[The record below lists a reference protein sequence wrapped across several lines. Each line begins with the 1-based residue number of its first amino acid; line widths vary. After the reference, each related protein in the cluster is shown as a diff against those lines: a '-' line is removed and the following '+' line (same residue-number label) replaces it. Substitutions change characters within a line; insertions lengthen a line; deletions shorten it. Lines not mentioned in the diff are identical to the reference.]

1 MVSSKLHFNHLL
13 MGFLLAMSVSLTTT
27 IFLLYTGER
36 MATRHSPLIDAAN
49 EIKLN
54 ATQGHLWFEEILSGD
69 SHEDIDRV
77 WEYLEQAD
85 WYALAMLEGGT
96 NSKGVFFPLTDTDM
110 RLHIES
116 VRAALHE
123 FDQVAYQRYLN
134 RQSSPPG
141 SDIDQAFDRIFNDFM
156 GKAEHVERLL
166 KHLIDRDLKNFRKMA
181 LLLISLSISI
191 SMVIAYVL
199 YRHEKQRLAH
209 VSAIEQANVE
219 IQKTHTELNYLA
231 HFDSLTGLPNRT
243 LFKDR
248 LDQALAHAHRKS
260 AHVVLLFIDLDKF
273 KAVNDRLGH
282 ISGDQVLKHTAERLQ
297 KHVREDDSVSRLAG
311 DEFTV
316 ILSDIDSMTGAMN
329 AAKKVSRSILQE
341 LSDPFVFN
349 GNTVFLTAS
358 IGIAIYPQDGKS
370 GDELLIN
377 ADHAMLEAKSNHKDE
392 FLFHSPE
399 INQRVQRQLQIE
411 NELRSAIEDGQLTV
425 HYQPQWNVQSNKLAG
440 IEALV
445 RWNHPE
451 EGLLQPNAFIPIAE
465 TNGLIEKVDI
475 WVLESACRQYREWRT
490 EGLNPGKLAINISAS
505 LFGRQDLIHIVT
517 RNIAEYCILDGE
529 LELEL
534 TESALLENSE
544 HTQILL
550 QQLRSRGIHLAI
562 DDFGT
567 GYSSMAYLRQFP
579 AKTLKIDRS
588 FINEIH
594 TDKAADAILHN
605 MAQLATSMDMEVV
618 AEGIETQ
625 QQEQFI
631 RSLGCQFAQGYLL
644 GMPMSSDELRTLMIS
659 QTDNNVSLLPPNGR

>member
-1 MVSSKLHFNHLL
+1 
-13 MGFLLAMSVSLTTT
+13 
-27 IFLLYTGER
+27 
-36 MATRHSPLIDAAN
+36 
-49 EIKLN
+49 
-54 ATQGHLWFEEILSGD
+54 
-69 SHEDIDRV
+69 
-77 WEYLEQAD
+77 
-85 WYALAMLEGGT
+85 
-96 NSKGVFFPLTDTDM
+96 
-110 RLHIES
+110 
-116 VRAALHE
+116 
-123 FDQVAYQRYLN
+123 
-134 RQSSPPG
+134 
-141 SDIDQAFDRIFNDFM
+141 
-156 GKAEHVERLL
+156 
-166 KHLIDRDLKNFRKMA
+166 
-181 LLLISLSISI
+181 
-191 SMVIAYVL
+191 
-199 YRHEKQRLAH
+199 
-209 VSAIEQANVE
+209 
-219 IQKTHTELNYLA
+219 
-231 HFDSLTGLPNRT
+231 
-243 LFKDR
+243 
-248 LDQALAHAHRKS
+248 
-260 AHVVLLFIDLDKF
+260 
-273 KAVNDRLGH
+273 
-282 ISGDQVLKHTAERLQ
+282 
-297 KHVREDDSVSRLAG
+297 
-311 DEFTV
+311 
-316 ILSDIDSMTGAMN
+316 
-329 AAKKVSRSILQE
+329 
-341 LSDPFVFN
+341 
-349 GNTVFLTAS
+349 
-358 IGIAIYPQDGKS
+358 
-370 GDELLIN
+370 
-377 ADHAMLEAKSNHKDE
+377 DE

-465 TNGLIEKVDI
+465 TSGLIEKVDI
-475 WVLESACRQYREWRT
+475 WVLESACRQYREWRA

-594 TDKAADAILHN
+594 IDKAADAILHN